1 MRFLDEKRKNVL
13 RAYVAQAASV
23 LEIIIA
29 VLVLAAI
36 LITGVRVTGEIFGLF
51 VAENSSQA
59 FTALLEHAFNLIIGV
74 EFIKM
79 LAKHTPGSAI
89 EVLLFTISRQLV
101 VEHTT
106 PVENL
111 IGIITI
117 ALIFIIRK
125 YLFVPS
131 FGTHMPGTEA
141 ALEAM
146 EAGGEKAGPAPRPAA
161 PLEHEI
167 APASPAEP
175 SKPEAL
181 L

>member
-51 VAENSSQA
+51 VAENASQA
-59 FTALLEHAFNLIIGV
+59 FTAVLEHAFNLIIGV

-89 EVLLFTISRQLV
+89 EVLLF
-101 VEHTT
+101 
-106 PVENL
+106 
-111 IGIITI
+111 
-117 ALIFIIRK
+117 K
-125 YLFVPS
+125 
-131 FGTHMPGTEA
+131 
-141 ALEAM
+141 
-146 EAGGEKAGPAPRPAA
+146 
-161 PLEHEI
+161 
-167 APASPAEP
+167 
-175 SKPEAL
+175 
-181 L
+181 